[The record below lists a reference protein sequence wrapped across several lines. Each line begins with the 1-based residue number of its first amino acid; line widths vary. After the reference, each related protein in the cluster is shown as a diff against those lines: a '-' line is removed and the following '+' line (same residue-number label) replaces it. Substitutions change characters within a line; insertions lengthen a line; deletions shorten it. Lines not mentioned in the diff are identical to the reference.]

1 MDLGLEINYFTDR
14 SITNLALVKASVLG
28 LVKAVFI
35 LCICWKRT
43 TLMEAVVLIIH
54 EIGVFL
60 LPVDKAPRITKLTV
74 RYLKIS

>member
-14 SITNLALVKASVLG
+14 SITNLALVKGSVLG
-28 LVKAVFI
+28 LVKVVFI

-60 LPVDKAPRITKLTV
+60 LPVDKAPVITKLTV